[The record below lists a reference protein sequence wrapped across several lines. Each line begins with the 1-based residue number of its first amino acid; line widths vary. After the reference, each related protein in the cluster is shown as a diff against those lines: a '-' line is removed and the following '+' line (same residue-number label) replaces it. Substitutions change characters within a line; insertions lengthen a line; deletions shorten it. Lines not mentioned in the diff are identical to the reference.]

1 MKLFRAKGWKVVP
14 FAMQHK
20 ENLVDPFSEYFV
32 EEIEFGQSYGPVETI
47 VKAGKVIYSL
57 EAREKLNRL
66 LDKPQPHISHL
77 HNIYHHISP
86 SILSVFKERDI
97 PVVMTMHDLK
107 IACPAYK
114 MLTHDGVCERCKGG
128 KLSNV
133 IRHRCIKGSLA
144 ASTLV
149 YAEAVV
155 HSKLDSY
162 MKGLDRLIAPSRF
175 IMEKMAEWGIPR
187 ERMTYIPNAIPNSPV
202 SSRSS
207 ADRFIYI
214 GRLAEEKGLVTLIR
228 AIAATRLK
236 LTVVGTGPEEEKL
249 KLLAQQISA
258 GVEFVGYKKPVEAM
272 ALLRAS
278 RALVLPSEWY
288 ENAPISILEA
298 YREGIPVIGAA
309 IGGITEMVRD
319 GCTGFTFTS
328 GSVAELSD
336 ALLSCADMSTQE
348 LDIMGGRA
356 REVFESE
363 YSQEVQY
370 EALTSLYQELGVVN
384 P

>member
-1 MKLFRAKGWKVVP
+1 
-14 FAMQHK
+14 MQHK

-336 ALLSCADMSTQE
+336 ALLSCADMSSQE
-348 LDIMGGRA
+348 LDTMGGRA